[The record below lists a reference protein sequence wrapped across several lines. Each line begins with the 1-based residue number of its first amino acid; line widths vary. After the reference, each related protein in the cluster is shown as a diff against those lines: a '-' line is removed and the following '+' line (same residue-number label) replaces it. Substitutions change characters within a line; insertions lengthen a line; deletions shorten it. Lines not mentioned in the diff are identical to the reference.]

1 MSNTTPSAGLS
12 SFKSLFAYK
21 AWANHELFV
30 ALASVDAAAYP
41 AQLHKA
47 IRILNHVYV
56 ADRIFK
62 AHLEGSSHGYT
73 ATNTKET
80 PALQSLAA
88 AVRELDAWYLAYASK
103 LSSEALQEE
112 VRFTFTDGDSGLM
125 QREEIL
131 LHIITHGG
139 YHRGA
144 AGEVISSASVAP
156 PRDLY
161 TRFLHAS
168 EPGRRQ

>member
-1 MSNTTPSAGLS
+1 MPNTTLSPSLS
-12 SFKSLFAYK
+12 SLTSLFAYK
-21 AWANHELFV
+21 AWANNELFA

-41 AQLHKA
+41 AQVHKA

-56 ADRIFK
+56 ADRIFQ
-62 AHLEGSSHGYT
+62 AHLEGRAHGYK
-73 ATNTKET
+73 ATNTQET
-80 PALQSLAA
+80 PALEALTA
-88 AVRELDAWYLAYASK
+88 AVRELDAWYLAYASG
-103 LSSEALQEE
+103 LPPAALQEE
-112 VRFTFTDGDSGLM
+112 IRFTFTDGDSGRM
-125 QREEIL
+125 RREEIL

-144 AGEVISSASVAP
+144 AGEVIGTASVAP

-161 TRFLHAS
+161 TRFLHAT

>member
-1 MSNTTPSAGLS
+1 VPNTTLSPSLS
-12 SFKSLFAYK
+12 SLTSLFAYK
-21 AWANHELFV
+21 AWANNELFA

-41 AQLHKA
+41 AQVHKA

-56 ADRIFK
+56 ADRIFQ
-62 AHLEGSSHGYT
+62 AHLEGRAHGYK
-73 ATNTKET
+73 ATNTQET
-80 PALQSLAA
+80 PALEALTA
-88 AVRELDAWYLAYASK
+88 AVRELDAWYLAYAGG
-103 LSSEALQEE
+103 LPPAALQEE
-112 VRFTFTDGDSGLM
+112 ILFTFTDGDSGRM
-125 QREEIL
+125 RREEIL

-144 AGEVISSASVAP
+144 AGEVISTASVAP

-161 TRFLHAS
+161 TRFLHAT